1 MPRARHFVLLVSLLF
16 PAPPGLV
23 AQSGILSRP
32 DVQVLRQEYQEQLG
46 AIQARRRE
54 ELQAL
59 LTKQLE
65 SQRLQLRQATITGNT
80 SRQVDATQGVKLF
93 EAALAALAAE
103 DTFRFPE
110 RIRPALTRMVELC
123 TRALQSEDATREASI
138 KRLEGRFADR
148 LQPLLAAQGERIVD
162 PDRLRERWREV
173 LLQDP
178 TETDAAAADDVATA
192 APGQATPAASGQGA
206 RPDTANDVLAARGEA
221 ANWVPLA
228 RIGVD
233 VHAMEILALPVLDLT
248 ERIERKGEGLESGA
262 PWQAAVTPFRTLS
275 LPGGVLPAMR
285 IRALPERRPVDVVD
299 WPSPRNRWMLE
310 IRVRPPHAGAS
321 RHGVIVEIDAAADA
335 VPLQDQEGNE
345 RRGRLE

>member
-1 MPRARHFVLLVSLLF
+1 MTRARHFVLLLSLLV
-16 PAPPGLV
+16 PASPGLV
-23 AQSGILSRP
+23 AQSADLSRP
-32 DVQVLRQEYQEQLG
+32 DIQVLRQEYQEQLG
-46 AIQARRRE
+46 AIQARRRG

-93 EAALAALAAE
+93 EAALAALAEE
-103 DTFRFPE
+103 DTFRFPA

-123 TRALQSEDATREASI
+123 ARALKSENDAREAAI
-138 KRLEGRFADR
+138 DRLEGRFAER

-162 PDRLRERWREV
+162 PDRLRERWRAV
-173 LLQDP
+173 LRQDP
-178 TETDAAAADDVATA
+178 TGPDAAADDAPAAAAD
-192 APGQATPAASGQGA
+192 GQANPAVSGQGA

-221 ANWVPLA
+221 DNWVPLA

-248 ERIERKGEGLESGA
+248 ERVGRKGEGLESGA
-262 PWQAAVTPFRTLS
+262 PWQAAVTPHRTLS

-285 IRALPERRPVDVVD
+285 IRALPDRRPVDVVD

-345 RRGRLE
+345 P